1 MNTVLSDGEITGT
14 IAEIVRTPFPPM
26 YFDENM
32 VAIHKVVE
40 KQDAFTRLELAKAV
54 RKLIKNNLYTFHT
67 GDPFLT
73 GKYAGYNEALQTVLK
88 VMEGK

>member
-54 RKLIKNNLYTFHT
+54 RKIDTKRVSCY
-67 GDPFLT
+67 
-73 GKYAGYNEALQTVLK
+73 GYIEEITCTELKETVLK
-88 VMEGK
+88 LLEGK